1 MNCTFAM
8 RMKVTVADDAEKL
21 YVHQLFALCDYLT
34 VRALNP
40 FFQRHGVT
48 WDEQFAEFFVPAPG
62 SNPYDPTGVLHFF
75 PPAMFAGQLGEL
87 ENAIRDALKEVRI
100 IAGPFE
106 PEYFPDGR
114 TIKLMRIPILTNPNA
129 NSGPPEVV
137 MSDIAAHL
145 VLRDVLGFQK
155 HQGVY
160 EMDTAELLQRVE
172 NVTEEKV
179 QQCASSPLRDPTAPR
194 GVRRMASPV
203 VASMIHRCLGEL
215 RLFAQ
220 WALAHHH
227 PRVRVA

>member
-8 RMKVTVADDAEKL
+8 RMKVTVADEADKL

-40 FFQRHGVT
+40 FFERHGVT

-62 SNPYDPTGVLHFF
+62 SNPYEPTGIIHFF

-87 ENAIRDALKEVRI
+87 EGAIREALQDVSI
-100 IAGPFE
+100 MAGRFE

-114 TIKLMRIPILTNPNA
+114 TVKLMRIPILSNPNA

-145 VLRDVLGFQK
+145 VLRDVLGFSKQK
-155 HQGVY
+155 GVY
-160 EMDTAELLQRVE
+160 EMETEDLLKRVE
-172 NVTEEKV
+172 AVTEDKV
-179 QQCASSPLRDPTAPR
+179 LQCASSPLRDPNAPR

-203 VASMIHRCLGEL
+203 VAGMIHRCLGEL
-215 RLFAQ
+215 RNFAN
-220 WALAHHH
+220 WALAHQHR
-227 PRVRVA
+227 RVRVS